1 MVAKATRRSPAALT
15 KVFHPA
21 CNSADASANPAKRGS
36 MRVSARLVLG
46 HRIVEA
52 DENPTR
58 KMPRHRQ
65 GMRLISQ
72 MQYLKKGL
80 CKNFSI

>member
-1 MVAKATRRSPAALT
+1 
-15 KVFHPA
+15 
-21 CNSADASANPAKRGS
+21 
-36 MRVSARLVLG
+36 MRVTRLVLG
-46 HRIVEA
+46 HRIFEA

-72 MQYLKKGL
+72 MQYLKKDYARIFRFEPVES
-80 CKNFSI
+80 NR